1 MRAYDL
7 CMVIIFINVG
17 FAFIG
22 AFFADAFTSEI
33 TSHADSIEGL
43 QTVLTTGWFD
53 VMGFTFTTMHAF
65 ALALV
70 IGTILILNSKPGPSS
85 QGVSY
90 GIFTI
95 VFWGGITSTWGVLK
109 GFDVPGID
117 FIYTMF
123 VLVATLVF
131 IMALIQ
137 MSTGGQKSHV

>member
-1 MRAYDL
+1 MISISFGDTA
-7 CMVIIFINVG
+7 
-17 FAFIG
+17 IG
-22 AFFADAFTSEI
+22 AFFPDAFTSEI
-33 TSHADSIEGL
+33 TSHATTIEGL
-43 QTVLTTGWFD
+43 QTVLTIGLFD

-70 IGTILILNSKPGPSS
+70 VGTILILNSKPGPSS

-123 VLVATLVF
+123 VLIATLVF